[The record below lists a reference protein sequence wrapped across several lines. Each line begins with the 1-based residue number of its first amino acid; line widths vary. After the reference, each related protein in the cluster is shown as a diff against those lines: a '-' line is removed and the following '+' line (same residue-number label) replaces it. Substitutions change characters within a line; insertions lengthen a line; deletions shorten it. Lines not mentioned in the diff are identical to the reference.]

1 MNNIKAILFD
11 LDNTIL
17 DRTSTFNN
25 FTNSFL
31 KIYFDHIEVKQEI
44 FDRIIY
50 LDQDGYKDKKE
61 LFSELLEEL
70 PWKMKPLQTELLDF
84 YKTEYVKNA
93 VLMEHTREILQHI
106 RKKYKTGLITNG
118 NTSIQ
123 YGKIDILEIRSDFDL
138 IIVSEE
144 AGIKKPDPKIFE
156 LALTK
161 LELSPEQCIFIGDH
175 PVNDIE
181 GAAKI
186 GMKTIWMKVNQPWK
200 DELTAKPIYS
210 IEKLNE
216 LYELI

>member
-31 KIYFDHIEVKQEI
+31 KSYFDHFEMKQEI
-44 FDRIIY
+44 FNRIIY
-50 LDQDGYKDKKE
+50 LDQDGYKDKQE

-70 PWKMKPLQTELLDF
+70 PWKLKPLKTELLDF
-84 YKTEYVKNA
+84 YSTEYVKNA
-93 VLMEHTREILQHI
+93 VLMEHAREIVQHL

-118 NTSIQ
+118 KTVIQ
-123 YGKIDILEIRSDFDL
+123 YGKIDQLEIRSDFDL

-156 LALTK
+156 LALRK

-200 DELTAKPIYS
+200 DGLTAKPLHS
-210 IEKLNE
+210 IERLNE

>member
-31 KIYFDHIEVKQEI
+31 KTYFDHLELKQEI

-50 LDQDGYKDKKE
+50 LDQDGYKDKLE
-61 LFSELLEEL
+61 LFSELIEEL
-70 PWKMKPLQTELLDF
+70 PWKEKPLKTELLDF
-84 YKTEYVKNA
+84 YSSEYVKNA
-93 VLMEHTREILQHI
+93 VLMEHAREIVQHL

-118 NTSIQ
+118 KTLIQ
-123 YGKIDILEIRSDFDL
+123 YGKIDQLEIRSDFDL

-144 AGIKKPDPKIFE
+144 AGIKKPDPRIFE
-156 LALTK
+156 LALRR
-161 LELSPEQCIFIGDH
+161 LELNPEQCIYIGDH

-186 GMKTIWMKVNQPWK
+186 GMNTIWMKVNQPWK
-200 DELTAKPIYS
+200 DGLSAKPLHT
-210 IEKLNE
+210 IERLNE
-216 LYELI
+216 LLELI

>member
-25 FTNSFL
+25 FINSFL
-31 KIYFDHIEVKQEI
+31 KTYFDHFEMKQEI

-50 LDQDGYKDKKE
+50 LDQDGYKDKQE

-70 PWKMKPLQTELLDF
+70 PWELKPLKTELLDF
-84 YKTEYVKNA
+84 YSTEYVKNA
-93 VLMEHTREILQHI
+93 VLMEHAREIVQHL

-118 NTSIQ
+118 KTVIQ
-123 YGKIDILEIRSDFDL
+123 YGKIDQLEIRNDFDL

-156 LALTK
+156 LALRK

-200 DELTAKPIYS
+200 DGLTAKPLHS
-210 IEKLNE
+210 IERLNE

>member
-1 MNNIKAILFD
+1 MNNINAIIFD

-31 KIYFDHIEVKQEI
+31 KTYFDHLEFKQEI

-50 LDQDGYKDKKE
+50 LDEDGYKDKQE

-70 PWKMKPLQTELLDF
+70 PWKVKPLKMELLDF
-84 YKTEYVKNA
+84 YNVEYVKNA
-93 VLMEHTREILQHI
+93 VLMEHAREIVQHL

-118 NTSIQ
+118 KTLIQ
-123 YGKIDILEIRSDFDL
+123 YGKIDQLEIRNDFDL

-144 AGIKKPDPKIFE
+144 AGTKKPDPKIFE
-156 LALTK
+156 LALMK
-161 LELSPEQCIFIGDH
+161 LELSPEQCIYIGDH

-200 DELTAKPIYS
+200 DGLTAKPLHS
-210 IEKLNE
+210 IKRLNE
-216 LYELI
+216 LFELI